1 MARSREVM
9 ENSSEGAFVYAKDGH
24 EMNNIQALR
33 AETWRAMEDSVYNG
47 KCKSIG
53 VSNFTVQHLEALRKT
68 ARIWP
73 PAVNQIEFHPYN
85 PQTELVEYCRKHGII
100 IQAYASL
107 GGQDCGKK
115 RWNILG
121 GKLVEREEVC
131 QISQKY
137 GKTAAQVLLKW
148 ATEQGHIVIP
158 KSTKIDHLRDNLE
171 AISDE
176 SWRLDNEDL
185 ALIASLDQSDDRFTS
200 ADIKS
205 GENEKYNEATRL
217 CWVRDPL
224 KMLDFE

>member
-1 MARSREVM
+1 MARSRDLIK
-9 ENSSEGAFVYAKDGH
+9 NSSEGAFVYAKDGH
-24 EMNNIQALR
+24 EINNIQSLR
-33 AETWRAMEDSVYNG
+33 AETWRAMEDSVYSG

-85 PQTELVEYCRKHGII
+85 PQTELVEYCQKHGIVV
-100 IQAYASL
+100 QAYASL

-121 GKLVEREEVC
+121 GKLVDREEIC
-131 QISQKY
+131 QVSRKY

-148 ATEQGHIVIP
+148 AREQGHIVIP
-158 KSTKIDHLRDNLE
+158 KSTNIDHLRDNLE
-171 AISDE
+171 AISDD
-176 SWRLDNEDL
+176 SWHLDNEDM
-185 ALIASLDQSDDRFTS
+185 ALIASIDETVDIMTSSDMTKD
-200 ADIKS
+200 
-205 GENEKYNEATRL
+205 ENEKKNEKTRL